1 MSLQTK
7 RLIVFVA
14 SLVGGAAI
22 SALIIFVGFGTTLEK
37 FAFSNVFILF
47 ISFFCIIGIWLD
59 YFLGAQI
66 LKN

>member
-14 SLVGGAAI
+14 SLVGGAVL
-22 SALIIFVGFGTTLEK
+22 SALIIYVGFGTTPEK
-37 FAFSNVFILF
+37 FAYSNVFIMF